1 MLTTLPLAGQI
12 TKLAQLV
19 FEKVRRSVSFA
30 IPLLIASPDIIEGSK
45 KRPPV
50 FPPNYKS
57 TYSNIAFILLGFVL
71 ENVTGQSYQE
81 ALSASILK
89 PLGMHHTTVVRP
101 RDSMGVIPAVR
112 NDWMYIAG
120 AYDP

>member
-1 MLTTLPLAGQI
+1 M
-12 TKLAQLV
+12 
-19 FEKVRRSVSFA
+19 
-30 IPLLIASPDIIEGSK
+30 LIALPDIMEGYK

-57 TYSNIAFILLGFVL
+57 TYSNVAFILLGFVL
-71 ENVTGQSYQE
+71 EDVTGGSYQE
-81 ALSASILK
+81 ALSASILR
-89 PLGMHHTTVVRP
+89 PLGMHHTTVERP
-101 RDSMGVIPAVR
+101 RDSMGVIPAVT

>member
-1 MLTTLPLAGQI
+1 M
-12 TKLAQLV
+12 
-19 FEKVRRSVSFA
+19 
-30 IPLLIASPDIIEGSK
+30 LIASTDIIEGSK

-50 FPPNYKS
+50 FPPSYKS

-71 ENVTGQSYQE
+71 ENVTGRTYQE
-81 ALSASILK
+81 ALSTNILK
-89 PLGMHHTTVVRP
+89 PLGMHHTTVKRP
-101 RDSMGVIPAVR
+101 RDSMGVIPAVK